1 MKLKAPP
8 HLEEAGWLLLIGF
21 FVMVWMWIILAFD

>member
-8 HLEEAGWLLLIGF
+8 HLEEAGWYMLLAF
-21 FVMVWMWIILAFD
+21 FMMVWMWMFIKA